1 MKKLKKLMLSL
12 FMGISILSLSACG
25 GGEESSSELKVALG
39 GQITSLDPALADDT
53 YSMIVIQNMYRTL
66 FKLDE
71 EGKLVRIFVKTI
83 KSVRMERPTH
93 LLLRMQNG
101 VMGKQ

>member
-1 MKKLKKLMLSL
+1 MLSL

-53 YSMIVIQNMYRTL
+53 YSMIDNSEHSYR
-66 FKLDE
+66 
-71 EGKLVRIFVKTI
+71 
-83 KSVRMERPTH
+83 
-93 LLLRMQNG
+93 
-101 VMGKQ
+101 